1 MEKIEK
7 EKTKEKLRNLEE
19 YLGYL
24 LILQEKSK
32 SKETFV
38 NNFELYGLVERYL
51 QLSVQCV
58 LDIVNIF
65 VKSEEKIRPYDNYE
79 GVDSLVKNLVISEET
94 AENVKK
100 MIGLRNILVHEYGK
114 IDREEIYDVLKN
126 DLKDIEKFKAEVSEF
141 LQR

>member
-32 SKETFV
+32 SKEAFV

-79 GVDSLVKNLVISEET
+79 GVDSLVKNLVIPEET

-126 DLKDIEKFKAEVSEF
+126 DLKDIEKFKKEVSDF